1 MATVVA
7 GLMDVVAVYK
17 GDGNI
22 SYGSD
27 DCYDKWC
34 DGYGAS
40 HCISIRCGI
49 QVVVLAIIL
58 VLTTIIV
65 VMVEVIEGDVGMV
78 VLEGSIK

>member
-40 HCISIRCGI
+40 HCISIGCGI
-49 QVVVLAIIL
+49 
-58 VLTTIIV
+58 
-65 VMVEVIEGDVGMV
+65 
-78 VLEGSIK
+78 